1 MWIFVFFNFTV
12 VFMCTWL
19 YLGGARKVKALFS
32 PKDGKETRETK
43 RRQKG
48 DNA

>member
-1 MWIFVFFNFTV
+1 MWIFIFFNFTV
-12 VFMCTWL
+12 VFLCTWL
-19 YLGGARKVKALFS
+19 YLGGGRKIKSFFS
-32 PKDGKETRETK
+32 PKDRKNKREMK